1 MTRSFLTHA
10 AAIAVLCAAAGT
22 MAADTPASLLPTN
35 PSMWL
40 NSPPLSAEAL
50 KGKGVFLWF
59 YEEGCPTCRAKWPGM
74 YELAKKYQGQP
85 VVFIAVN
92 SGNSPAEV
100 AQYAREVKLSWPI
113 IVDPTREFEKR
124 YMDNEISLQN
134 IHQCQLILPS
144 GKKTNGQWSD
154 LEGSVQKALAG
165 ASWKI
170 DPQTIPA
177 PFLPTWQQVE
187 LGNYRAAAD
196 LLKKGLVTKN
206 AEVKEAATRVNAFVQ
221 DQIRLEVEAAA
232 KARQDGDAWRAYQ
245 LYTGVANTF
254 AGHDLPAEA
263 TAAQK
268 ELANDAGVKRQIEAT
283 KSLDAIKKIIPTAK
297 TETVRKRI
305 IARLQQLTTQFPET
319 EAATEAQRLAG
330 QLAQS

>member
-1 MTRSFLTHA
+1 MQNPMRSMTRSFLTQA
-10 AAIAVLCAAAGT
+10 AAVIAVLCIAAG
-22 MAADTPASLLPTN
+22 AIADETPGNLLPTN

-59 YEEGCPTCRAKWPGM
+59 YEEGCPTCRAKWPGL

-92 SGNSPAEV
+92 SGNPPAEV
-100 AQYAREVKLSWPI
+100 AQYAREVRLTWPI
-113 IVDPTREFEKR
+113 IVDPTREFEKL

-154 LEGSVQKALAG
+154 LDASVQVALTG

-177 PFLPTWQQVE
+177 PF
-187 LGNYRAAAD
+187 
-196 LLKKGLVTKN
+196 
-206 AEVKEAATRVNAFVQ
+206 
-221 DQIRLEVEAAA
+221 I
-232 KARQDGDAWRAYQ
+232 
-245 LYTGVANTF
+245 
-254 AGHDLPAEA
+254 
-263 TAAQK
+263 
-268 ELANDAGVKRQIEAT
+268 
-283 KSLDAIKKIIPTAK
+283 
-297 TETVRKRI
+297 
-305 IARLQQLTTQFPET
+305 
-319 EAATEAQRLAG
+319 
-330 QLAQS
+330 